1 MPATEHSD
9 DERERCVTGIDAIDH
24 ILNGGVPRGNTVLIS
39 GSVGTGKTSICI
51 EFLVRGALN
60 GENSLYLSVTEPT
73 DKLLMNVIPFDF
85 FDDKLVRQGKLQF
98 VDLPKIYDKLG
109 IDKEDLDFDQTRLLA
124 DTIAGIVE
132 EQKIRRLVLDSVT
145 SVCYRIRE
153 QERIRDFLLR
163 LGTVLS
169 AKGCTTLLV
178 SEIRSS
184 EDGYSQWGVEEALA
198 DGVIVTGN
206 LERRGD
212 LLRTLQVVKMRGTTH
227 SRAKYVLDL
236 TSAVAL
242 HLKADQ
248 YFDAIQGLIDRFATK
263 KDLEVVYVTSTIP
276 SQSILNAMEALEIP
290 VEHIWFVDCIT
301 QIMMSQAKRHSHSI
315 VVESPTMLEN
325 IMLKVEFL
333 LRKNPDRNAL
343 VVLDSINS
351 LSIHNNTKILSEF
364 LHILV
369 NNLRARGAYSV
380 IISMQ
385 EYETEEIRNMLVLVS
400 DEAVELGA

>member
-1 MPATEHSD
+1 MAEQSIPTEVS
-9 DERERCVTGIDAIDH
+9 E
-24 ILNGGVPRGNTVLIS
+24 
-39 GSVGTGKTSICI
+39 K
-51 EFLVRGALN
+51 
-60 GENSLYLSVTEPT
+60 
-73 DKLLMNVIPFDF
+73 
-85 FDDKLVRQGKLQF
+85 
-98 VDLPKIYDKLG
+98 
-109 IDKEDLDFDQTRLLA
+109 
-124 DTIAGIVE
+124 
-132 EQKIRRLVLDSVT
+132 
-145 SVCYRIRE
+145 
-153 QERIRDFLLR
+153 
-163 LGTVLS
+163 LS
-169 AKGCTTLLV
+169 ALPV
-178 SEIRSS
+178 
-184 EDGYSQWGVEEALA
+184 A
-198 DGVIVTGN
+198 
-206 LERRGD
+206 
-212 LLRTLQVVKMRGTTH
+212 
-227 SRAKYVLDL
+227 
-236 TSAVAL
+236 SAVAL

-248 YFDAIQGLIDRFATK
+248 YFDAIQGMIDRFATK

-290 VEHIWFVDCIT
+290 VEHIWFVDCIS
-301 QIMMSQAKRHSHSI
+301 QIMMAQMKRHPHAI

-400 DEAVELGA
+400 DEALELGV